1 MYMSLVEPA
10 RDQVIKI
17 PYLTPREKMSLARG
31 ERVQKQERN
40 GVRGSGLVVL
50 DVEAP
55 IDEVFDTLTK
65 FSMYQ
70 DMIPTVR
77 SSNILSE
84 TTSNGEDNNVN
95 TVAEF
100 TLSRFKLKVNVVHR
114 VYRGLILELQ
124 YIELHYRIY
133 ILE

>member
-65 FSMYQ
+65 SQLICRQNVRPSHHTSVVPASLLQ
-70 DMIPTVR
+70 DPEQTF
-77 SSNILSE
+77 L
-84 TTSNGEDNNVN
+84 
-95 TVAEF
+95 
-100 TLSRFKLKVNVVHR
+100 
-114 VYRGLILELQ
+114 YLQ
-124 YIELHYRIY
+124 TWQ
-133 ILE
+133 